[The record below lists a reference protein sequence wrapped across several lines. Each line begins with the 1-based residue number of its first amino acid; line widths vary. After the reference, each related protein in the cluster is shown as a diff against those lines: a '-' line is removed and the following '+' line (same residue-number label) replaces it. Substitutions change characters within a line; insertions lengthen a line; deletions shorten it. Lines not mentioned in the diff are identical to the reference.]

1 MLLEPNNAISSWL
14 WLETGS
20 EEMAIQNYQFI
31 PSDGHSAMAVRAGF
45 RFGAKG
51 THTSRTIMLAELTT
65 LLQTTSRHSDRAE
78 YASAVIEANCLAKR
92 TVSTRRLTNQ
102 RLAEL
107 YGLDPSIPL
116 FRVLRKLWDRDT
128 AGRPLLAIQC
138 AIARDPLLAAT
149 APAILA
155 LAPGAE
161 FLREPMRAALHE
173 ATGERFNEAVLNKVL
188 RNAASSWTQ
197 SGHLEGRALKK
208 RRRVHPTAMNVAF
221 SLFLAN
227 CAGFRGQELFS
238 CGWMQVLDRSQS
250 EARELSLDAKRL
262 GLIDLRMAADVIEL
276 NLDRLNSGMQES

>member
-1 MLLEPNNAISSWL
+1 MDLRDYRLFTPTLNR
-14 WLETGS
+14 
-20 EEMAIQNYQFI
+20 
-31 PSDGHSAMAVRAGF
+31 DRAVRAGF

-51 THTSRTIMLAELTT
+51 THTSRTMMLAELGAVFDAA
-65 LLQTTSRHSDRAE
+65 SAHADRSE
-78 YASAVIEANCLAKR
+78 YAVAIIEENCVAKP

-102 RLAEL
+102 RLGEL
-107 YGLDPSIPL
+107 YGLDPSIPV
-116 FRVLRKLWDRDT
+116 FRVLRKLWDRDA

-149 APAILA
+149 ASSILA

-161 FLREPMRAALHE
+161 FLREPMRAALRE
-173 ATGERFNEAVLNKVL
+173 VAGERFNERVLDKVI
-188 RNAASSWTQ
+188 RNTASSWTQ

-208 RRRVHPTAMNVAF
+208 RRQVRPTAPNAVF
-221 SLFLAN
+221 SLFLAH

-238 CGWMQVLDRSQS
+238 CGWMQLLECSPS
-250 EARELSLDAKRL
+250 AARELSLDAKRL

>member
-1 MLLEPNNAISSWL
+1 
-14 WLETGS
+14 
-20 EEMAIQNYQFI
+20 MALRNYKFV
-31 PSDGHSAMAVRAGF
+31 PTDGHSALAIAAGF

-65 LLQTTSRHSDRAE
+65 LLQTTSRLSGRAE
-78 YASAVIEANCLAKR
+78 YASAIIEANCLAKR

-116 FRVLRKLWDRDT
+116 FRVLRKLWDTDG
-128 AGRPLLAIQC
+128 AGRPLLGIQC

-155 LAPGAE
+155 LALGAE
-161 FLREPMRAALHE
+161 FLREPMRVALHE
-173 ATGERFNEAVLNKVL
+173 VAGDRFNERVLEKVL

-208 RRRVHPTAMNVAF
+208 RRQVHPTPANVAY
-221 SLFLAN
+221 SLFLAH

-238 CGWMQVLDRSQS
+238 CGWMQVLDCSQS
-250 EARELSLDAKRL
+250 AARELSLDAKRL